1 MKNSGSYIASGES
14 PYVVCAYGKTPGVAL
29 KKLGK
34 MIDKMIKEDE
44 NTIVLSTNSS
54 YDEDGIFNINATLST
69 F

>member
-1 MKNSGSYIASGES
+1 MKSSGSYIASGEK

-34 MIDKMIKEDE
+34 VIDKMILLDE
-44 NTIVLSTNSS
+44 TVIVLSTNSS

>member
-1 MKNSGSYIASGES
+1 MKNSGAYIASGET
-14 PYVVCAYGKTPGVAL
+14 PYVVCAYGKTPGLAL

-34 MIDKMIKEDE
+34 IIDSMIKEDKD
-44 NTIVLSTNSS
+44 TIVLSTNSS